1 MTIKL
6 AKANTIIRTAL
17 KKGGELNLKPLT
29 VAVLDA
35 GGHLIAL
42 QRSDGASIMR
52 PQMASGKAFGA
63 LAMGMGSASLE
74 KAVKERPHFAEGL
87 HSVAPQGIVPVAGGV
102 LVRNKRGEIIG
113 AVGITGDTSDNDQ
126 TCAMAGI
133 EAAGFLPDPG

>member
-17 KKGGELNLKPLT
+17 KKGADLSVKPLT

-52 PQMASGKAFGA
+52 PQIASGKAFGA

-74 KAVKERPHFAEGL
+74 TAFKDRPHFGAGL

-102 LVRNKRGEIIG
+102 LVRNKRGEVIG

-126 TCAMAGI
+126 ACAVAGI